1 MSQKNVEVLLGKI
14 LTDDGFRSSFL
25 PVGPASFELAARFGL
40 EFTAVERSALSTL
53 QSESFEGLARA
64 LDPRIS
70 RCCES
75 DERLVADVEKGFR

>member
-14 LTDDGFRSSFL
+14 LTDDRFRNAFL
-25 PVGPASFELAARFGL
+25 PVGPSSFELAARFGL

-53 QSESFEGLARA
+53 HRGSLEGLARA

-75 DERLVADVEKGFR
+75 DERLVADGEKGY